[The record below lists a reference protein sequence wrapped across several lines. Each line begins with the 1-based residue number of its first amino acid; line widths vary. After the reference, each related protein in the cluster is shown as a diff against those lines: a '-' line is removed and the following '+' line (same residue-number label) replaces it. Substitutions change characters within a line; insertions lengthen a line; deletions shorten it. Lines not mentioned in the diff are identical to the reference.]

1 MNKVNRRQL
10 RDKKKKKKKGR
21 RNKKREGV
29 SRGKEAMGDAVGPTK
44 NGEVGAQVARNRAR
58 RGRRGEKNG
67 RRGPVRR
74 RVDSTPDLVRSTVD
88 VNRER
93 KRKLQ

>member
-10 RDKKKKKKKGR
+10 RDQKKKKKSR

-29 SRGKEAMGDAVGPTK
+29 SRGKEAMENAVGPTK
-44 NGEVGAQVARNRAR
+44 NGEVGAQVTRNRAR

-67 RRGPVRR
+67 RRGPVRCQ
-74 RVDSTPDLVRSTVD
+74 VHSTPDLVRSTVD

-93 KRKLQ
+93 KLQ

>member
-1 MNKVNRRQL
+1 
-10 RDKKKKKKKGR
+10 
-21 RNKKREGV
+21 
-29 SRGKEAMGDAVGPTK
+29 MGDAVGPTK

-58 RGRRGEKNG
+58 TGRRGEKNG
-67 RRGPVRR
+67 RCGPVRR
-74 RVDSTPDLVRSTVD
+74 WVDSKPDLVRSTVD